1 MPEDAPKDPA
11 TIYGQTKLAG
21 EHLLRWYADN
31 HGIDSRGIRPT
42 WVWGPNR
49 TNGLTTQYTTGLVDS
64 IARGG
69 EVHVDN
75 PDERGDWI
83 YIHDTIKAML
93 LVWNAEKPAQRFYT
107 VCGSVHTLRE
117 VAELTNR
124 LCPEAKVTYAEH
136 SANTSPYACSFDDS
150 AIRKELGYAP
160 EWSIEDSVKDYIRV
174 VMGRD

>member
-1 MPEDAPKDPA
+1 M
-11 TIYGQTKLAG
+11 
-21 EHLLRWYADN
+21 
-31 HGIDSRGIRPT
+31 
-42 WVWGPNR
+42 
-49 TNGLTTQYTTGLVDS
+49 
-64 IARGG
+64 
-69 EVHVDN
+69 HVDN
-75 PDERGDWI
+75 PHERGDWI